1 MLDREGDGPYML
13 DRERDELKRFL
24 DEFAELIDY
33 VLARPPRPG
42 PYEHSHW
49 FPVSTLE
56 SLRRAW
62 RDEVRPKIDTIKE
75 SIDYESYEQRFADE
89 GLTGAQLELKI
100 AAWDSTRNLTWW
112 QAALGWLRP
121 VQGALKIADA
131 ILESIGKVVPGVGAL
146 EEFKKILEGSLD
158 IGDGRGLVK

>member
-1 MLDREGDGPYML
+1 M
-13 DRERDELKRFL
+13 
-24 DEFAELIDY
+24 
-33 VLARPPRPG
+33 
-42 PYEHSHW
+42 
-49 FPVSTLE
+49 
-56 SLRRAW
+56 

-158 IGDGRGLVK
+158 IGDGRGLVKRAASWVGGLFGKGET